1 MSLMTISLS
10 LTLLISA
17 LSISFTKMSSPLAMG
32 LVLLTQTILIC
43 LITGA
48 SSKSVWFSYIL
59 FLIFLGAMLV
69 LFIYVASLASNEQ
82 FFFSPKMTTSI
93 PLIILTSLLM
103 ALFLDPLPNP
113 QPINIEQSS
122 TLLTETLNS
131 SFLIVSMIYS
141 STSMNLTIFV
151 VLYLLLTLI
160 VVVKITGFFY
170 GPLRLS

>member
-1 MSLMTISLS
+1 MSMSLS
-10 LTLLISA
+10 LILVISA

-32 LVLLTQTILIC
+32 LVLLSQTVLIC
-43 LITGA
+43 AITGI
-48 SSKSVWFSYIL
+48 SSKSMWFSYIL

-82 FFFSPKMTTSI
+82 FFFSPKM
-93 PLIILTSLLM
+93 LTSFPLLIFL
-103 ALFLDPLPNP
+103 ALLLSLILDPMSSS
-113 QPINIEQSS
+113 QPVNIEQSS

-131 SFLIVSMIYS
+131 TYLTVSMIYS